1 MTKLSNKLPN
11 LGNPATTANS
21 DVNSGGDDLIPES
34 DVDTYIAGEM
44 PQDLAKRGLD
54 AFIQL
59 NADAI
64 RSILAKDKHARK
76 RMFEEAGIDEGY
88 VPNASGIKAATSNA
102 GISQ

>member
-1 MTKLSNKLPN
+1 M
-11 LGNPATTANS
+11 
-21 DVNSGGDDLIPES
+21 NSGGDDLIPES

-102 GISQ
+102 GIS